1 MKTSPFT
8 LTPTEQSPLAPTVRG
23 PVADEAIAQLASLTA
38 QRDRELLDVS
48 LAQGVLELLSAPR
61 VGVYRLIG
69 QTEDVLHW
77 VCCGLAQRG
86 QLTVSD
92 PPWVDLSSLPLKEEC
107 PLRASVLEL
116 HQAEQTELVQ
126 APDDARFVTVLPLM
140 AELGLPGVLEIHTT
154 TQLALPA
161 LRPIQTLLKVFANF
175 QNLLESS
182 QRDALTTLLNR
193 QTFDATFSKASV
205 PEAADASALPPGER
219 RSGEV
224 TGYWLGMADIDHF
237 KQVNDGFGHLIG
249 DEVLVLVARIMR
261 QSFRHYD
268 RLYRFG
274 GEEFVIL
281 LRGGTE
287 AEAHRAF
294 ERFRLNV
301 ENYPFPQVKRV
312 TVSVGFTQVHHSD
325 TPHVSFSRADQ
336 GVYCAKHQGRNQ
348 VLCFERLVREGVLVD
363 SKADPVGRV
372 EMF

>member
-1 MKTSPFT
+1 MNPSPST
-8 LTPTEQSPLAPTVRG
+8 LTPTEQSSLAPTGRG
-23 PVADEAIAQLASLTA
+23 PVADEAIAQLAALTA

-48 LAQGVLELLSAPR
+48 LAQGVLDLLAAPR

-69 QTEDVLHW
+69 QAEEIRHW
-77 VCCGLAQRG
+77 LCCGLAQRG

-92 PPWVDLSSLPLKEEC
+92 PPWVDLTSLPL
-107 PLRASVLEL
+107 RAEHPTRVAVLASR
-116 HQAEQTELVQ
+116 QAEQTELVD

-140 AELGLPGVLEIHTT
+140 AELGLPGVLEIHSSS
-154 TQLALPA
+154 QLALPA

-182 QRDALTTLLNR
+182 QRDALTGLLNR
-193 QTFDATFSKASV
+193 QTFDATFLKASMPV
-205 PEAADASALPPGER
+205 MSDASALPPGER
-219 RSGEV
+219 RSGAV
-224 TGYWLGMADIDHF
+224 TGYWLGMVDIDHF

-281 LRGGTE
+281 LRGGSE
-287 AEAHRAF
+287 ADAHRAF
-294 ERFRLNV
+294 DRFRRNV

-312 TVSVGFTQVHHSD
+312 TVSVGLTEVQHND
-325 TPHVSFSRADQ
+325 TPNVSFSRADQ
-336 GVYCAKHQGRNQ
+336 AVYSAKHQGRNQ

-363 SKADPVGRV
+363 KDAHDGGV
-372 EMF
+372 ELF